1 VRLRAP
7 ASWANPPLNMTTS
20 PSSISIRTALT
31 NLRTAAAALNRQPEK
46 KLNDCLRTLAD
57 LAEANVEPLLVAN
70 ALDLARMDPK
80 NPKYDRLLL
89 NEDRLRAI
97 ATDVGIVF
105 ESRPNVTFDVFALN
119 LKAGNASALK
129 GSRDARDSNIAIKQ
143 LIDEALDANGLP
155 RACYLAPAGRE
166 ALKPILE
173 ADGLVDVIIPRG
185 SQGLID
191 FVRANSSVPVIETG
205 AGICHTYIDKEANP
219 DWARAIVT
227 NAKSRRVSVCNALD
241 CILLHCTRVRALPE
255 LLRELGEMHRC
266 EVFADERAYAAL
278 DGKYPKELLYQAE
291 EGSFGTEF
299 LSMKLSVKIVD
310 DISEAIAHVERYG
323 SRHSETIV
331 TDNEANKN
339 RYLKEVD
346 AAVVYANASTAFTDG
361 GQFELGAE
369 IGIST
374 QKLHARGPMGL
385 AALCS
390 YKWLVEG
397 GGEVR
402 SSHYKSINLKLAA
415 ATPDSQ
421 LQHHRHRLPIKGDDS
436 EAHALV
442 PLRGVVVSVDREGD
456 LLVSTLTQGLQEMA
470 K

>member
-1 VRLRAP
+1 MTLTAP
-7 ASWANPPLNMTTS
+7 
-20 PSSISIRTALT
+20 SILQELA
-31 NLRTAAAALNRQPEK
+31 NLRTAAAALNRQPAE

-57 LAEANVEPLLVAN
+57 LTEENVQPLLAAN
-70 ALDLARMDPK
+70 ALDLARMDPD

-89 NEDRLRAI
+89 NETRLLDIAADLRRVAGLPSPLGAVHEERDLSSGMRLRRVAVPI
-97 ATDVGIVF
+97 GVVGIVF

-129 GSRDARDSNIAIKQ
+129 GSRDARDSNLAIKK
-143 LIDEALDANGLP
+143 LIDEALAAHGLP
-155 RACYLAPAGRE
+155 RACYLAPPERE

-191 FVRANSSVPVIETG
+191 FVRANASVPVIETG
-205 AGICHTYIDKEANP
+205 AGICHTYIDEEANP
-219 DWARAIVT
+219 DWAKAIVT

-241 CILLHCTRVRALPE
+241 CILIHCTRVSALPE
-255 LLRELGEMHRC
+255 LLRELGETHRC
-266 EVFADERAYAAL
+266 EVFADTRAHAAL
-278 DGKYPKELLYQAE
+278 DGHYPDDLLRRADDT
-291 EGSFGTEF
+291 SFGTEF
-299 LSMKLSVKIVD
+299 LSMKLSVKTVD
-310 DISEAIAHVERYG
+310 DISEAIDHVERHG
-323 SRHSETIV
+323 SRHSEAIV
-331 TDNEANKN
+331 TDNEANKK

-361 GQFELGAE
+361 GQFDLGAE

-397 GGEVR
+397 DGEVR
-402 SSHYKSINLKLAA
+402 
-415 ATPDSQ
+415 
-421 LQHHRHRLPIKGDDS
+421 G
-436 EAHALV
+436 
-442 PLRGVVVSVDREGD
+442 
-456 LLVSTLTQGLQEMA
+456 
-470 K
+470 

>member
-1 VRLRAP
+1 MRLRAP

-97 ATDVGIVF
+97 ATDLRRVAELPSPLGVTHEDRELSNGMKLRRVSVPIGVVGIVF

-402 SSHYKSINLKLAA
+402 S
-415 ATPDSQ
+415 
-421 LQHHRHRLPIKGDDS
+421 
-436 EAHALV
+436 
-442 PLRGVVVSVDREGD
+442 
-456 LLVSTLTQGLQEMA
+456 
-470 K
+470 

>member
-1 VRLRAP
+1 
-7 ASWANPPLNMTTS
+7 MTTTDTS
-20 PSSISIRTALT
+20 SIRTALA
-31 NLRTAAAALNRQPEK
+31 NLRSAAATLNRQAEE

-57 LAEANVEPLLVAN
+57 LTEANIKPLLSAN
-70 ALDLARMDPK
+70 ALDLERMDPG

-89 NEDRLRAI
+89 NEGRLRDI
-97 ATDVGIVF
+97 ASDLRRVAALPSPLGAMLEDRELGNGLKLRRVSVPIGVVGIVF

-119 LKAGNASALK
+119 LKAGNASVLK
-129 GSRDARDSNIAIKQ
+129 GSRDARDSNIAIKK
-143 LIDEALDANGLP
+143 LIDEALSANGLP
-155 RACYLAPAGRE
+155 QACYLAPAERE

-205 AGICHTYIDKEANP
+205 AGICHTYVDEEANL
-219 DWARAIVT
+219 DWAREIVT

-241 CILLHCTRVRALPE
+241 CILLHCTRVSALPNM
-255 LLRELGEMHRC
+255 LRELGDTHRC
-266 EVFADERAYAAL
+266 EVFADEQAYAVL
-278 DGKYPKELLYQAE
+278 DGNYPAELLHKAAKD
-291 EGSFGTEF
+291 SFGTEF
-299 LSMKLSVKIVD
+299 LSMKLSVKTVD
-310 DISEAIAHVERYG
+310 DISEAIAHVAQFG
-323 SRHSETIV
+323 SRHSESIV
-331 TDNEANKN
+331 TDNEANKS

-397 GGEVR
+397 KGLVR
-402 SSHYKSINLKLAA
+402 
-415 ATPDSQ
+415 
-421 LQHHRHRLPIKGDDS
+421 
-436 EAHALV
+436 
-442 PLRGVVVSVDREGD
+442 
-456 LLVSTLTQGLQEMA
+456 
-470 K
+470 

>member
-1 VRLRAP
+1 
-7 ASWANPPLNMTTS
+7 MTTS
-20 PSSISIRTALT
+20 FTSSIRTALAD
-31 NLRTAAAALNRQPEK
+31 LRSAAASLNRQPVD

-57 LAEANVEPLLVAN
+57 LTEANIPPLLAAN
-70 ALDLARMDPK
+70 ALDLARMDPD

-97 ATDVGIVF
+97 AADLRRVAELPSPLGTRLEDRTLGNGMQLSRVSVPIGVVGIVF

-129 GSRDARDSNIAIKQ
+129 GSRDARDSNLAIKT
-143 LIDEALDANGLP
+143 LIDEALSATGLP
-155 RACYLAPAGRE
+155 AACYLAPAERE
-166 ALKPILE
+166 ALRPILE

-205 AGICHTYIDKEANP
+205 AGICHTYIDEEANP
-219 DWARAIVT
+219 DWATAIVT

-241 CILLHCTRVRALPE
+241 CILLHCTRVSALPE
-255 LLRELGEMHRC
+255 MLHELGQTHRC
-266 EVFADERAYAAL
+266 EVFADERAYAVL
-278 DGKYPKELLYQAE
+278 NGHYPPELLHRAQAE
-291 EGSFGTEF
+291 SFGTEF
-299 LSMKLSVKIVD
+299 LSMKLSVKTVD
-310 DISEAIAHVERYG
+310 DIGEAIAHVARYG

-390 YKWLVEG
+390 YKWLAEG
-397 GGEVR
+397 KGEVR
-402 SSHYKSINLKLAA
+402 
-415 ATPDSQ
+415 
-421 LQHHRHRLPIKGDDS
+421 R
-436 EAHALV
+436 
-442 PLRGVVVSVDREGD
+442 
-456 LLVSTLTQGLQEMA
+456 
-470 K
+470 

>member
-1 VRLRAP
+1 
-7 ASWANPPLNMTTS
+7 MTTS
-20 PSSISIRTALT
+20 SPIRTALAD
-31 NLRTAAAALNRQPEK
+31 LRTAAAALNRQPEK
-46 KLNDCLRTLAD
+46 KLNDCLQTLAD
-57 LAEANVEPLLVAN
+57 LIGKNIGPLLAAN
-70 ALDLARMDPK
+70 TLDLARMDPE

-89 NEDRLRAI
+89 NESRLRDI
-97 ATDVGIVF
+97 ASDLRRVATLPSPLGVLHEDRALGNGMKLRRISVPIGVVGIIF

-129 GSRDARDSNIAIKQ
+129 GSRDARDSNVAIKK
-143 LIDEALDANGLP
+143 LIDAALDAHGLP
-155 RACYLAPAGRE
+155 RACYLAPAERE

-205 AGICHTYIDKEANP
+205 AGICHTYIDEAANLN
-219 DWARAIVT
+219 WAKAIVT

-241 CILLHCTRVRALPE
+241 CILLHCTCVSALPE
-255 LLRELGEMHRC
+255 ILRELGQTHRC
-266 EVFADERAYAAL
+266 EVFADERAHAAL
-278 DGKYPKELLYQAE
+278 NGNYPAELLHQAAPD
-291 EGSFGTEF
+291 SFGTEF
-299 LSMKLSVKIVD
+299 LSMKLSVKTVD
-310 DISEAIAHVERYG
+310 DIGEAIAHVERYG
-323 SRHSETIV
+323 SRHSEAIV
-331 TDNEANKN
+331 TNNEANKN

-397 GGEVR
+397 RGEVR
-402 SSHYKSINLKLAA
+402 
-415 ATPDSQ
+415 
-421 LQHHRHRLPIKGDDS
+421 R
-436 EAHALV
+436 
-442 PLRGVVVSVDREGD
+442 
-456 LLVSTLTQGLQEMA
+456 
-470 K
+470 